1 MLDKIEPSWV
11 VFGAVLVEKF
21 NNWFCCFVHFK
32 TGYSMYV
39 VYRSNSTFF
48 LKIKRF
54 HIFRYLKSLCGR
66 TEFIL
71 LTHFGGVVLRHMA
84 QFFRHEMA
92 DGGNHASVGCTARH
106 KCVSM
111 AESCHPYGFGGGYG
125 GYGAFFG
132 LQRPPLSSPS
142 TFLNFYLKMN

>member
-1 MLDKIEPSWV
+1 
-11 VFGAVLVEKF
+11 
-21 NNWFCCFVHFK
+21 
-32 TGYSMYV
+32 
-39 VYRSNSTFF
+39 
-48 LKIKRF
+48 
-54 HIFRYLKSLCGR
+54 
-66 TEFIL
+66 
-71 LTHFGGVVLRHMA
+71 MA

-132 LQRPPLSSPS
+132 LQRPPL
-142 TFLNFYLKMN
+142 TFIRKSDEESVSESVDTF

>member
-1 MLDKIEPSWV
+1 MPYWWRNSTIGFV
-11 VFGAVLVEKF
+11 VLFILKQA
-21 NNWFCCFVHFK
+21 
-32 TGYSMYV
+32 MYV
-39 VYRSNSTFF
+39 VYRSNTNNVAIVFEFHLF

-132 LQRPPLSSPS
+132 LQRPPLTPCPQNPEAPK
-142 TFLNFYLKMN
+142 L